1 MTKQKNMRARVGMR
15 ARAGTTTMTMM
26 RMMNPSCSERDMQ
39 PIEYSASS
47 ASMHYIWGLFK
58 LGKKSTLR
66 QEKNIYIAIS
76 IIVVPLQGYIELH
89 QDMPDLYIGRYSIIY
104 HGRDMASYI

>member
-47 ASMHYIWGLFK
+47 ASMHYIWGPFK

-66 QEKNIYIAIS
+66 QEKHIYC
-76 IIVVPLQGYIELH
+76 Y
-89 QDMPDLYIGRYSIIY
+89 IY
-104 HGRDMASYI
+104 HSGSSTGLYRAASRYARPIHR